1 MFYRPKYSDYL
12 SIDLYCSITF
22 PTRYPN
28 FTQLLTG
35 STRPKS
41 INSDQNT
48 KNLIIK
54 AIQEY
59 TTNEMKS
66 FFEPPFPTV
75 FDAYLSEPSISVIFS
90 LP

>member
-1 MFYRPKYSDYL
+1 MM
-12 SIDLYCSITF
+12 LYTEHKILISNDTIKSS
-22 PTRYPN
+22 P
-28 FTQLLTG
+28 G

-41 INSDQNT
+41 INSGQNT
-48 KNLIIK
+48 KNLIIN

-75 FDAYLSEPSISVIFS
+75 FNAYFSEPSISSIFS
-90 LP
+90 LA